1 LEAHVITKYRLTVLL
16 FTFLSCASPSAFG
29 ADYGASSET
38 SVTNENRDQDRF
50 FRRVIFEGSLA
61 NAGYQGGGSSR
72 YSNPNGYSAGVLLD
86 LLGRG
91 GLVLE
96 TGAVYRQFGTT
107 YNNGVGDNKFT
118 ANYISI
124 PVDVKYYLS
133 GQETTSL
140 YFKAGVMGSTLISN
154 NTMYSTPTTQIGARS
169 WETALLGGLGV
180 KFNLSSATD
189 LLLEADYSRSVDS
202 VFNDANV
209 YRSDLSA
216 ALGLAINL

>member
-1 LEAHVITKYRLTVLL
+1 MTKIYRLPVLF
-16 FTFLSCASPSAFG
+16 FTLLSCASPSAFG
-29 ADYGASSET
+29 ADYGASTEI
-38 SVTNENRDQDRF
+38 SVINENRDQDRF

-61 NAGYQGGGSSR
+61 NAGYQGDGSSR

-86 LLGRG
+86 LLGHG

-96 TGAVYRQFGTT
+96 TGAMYRQLGTT

-124 PVDVKYYLS
+124 PVDVKYYFS

-140 YFKAGVMGSTLISN
+140 YLKAGVMGSTLISN

-169 WETALLGGLGV
+169 WETAFLGGLGV

-189 LLLEADYSRSVDS
+189 LLLEADYSRSIDS

-209 YRSDLSA
+209 YRSDISA